1 MIYDKRNAAVVLGC
15 LLKQPS
21 LLAETDNYLLTT
33 DDFADRLH
41 KILFSTIFN
50 MFHNGVEDITINE
63 INAYLKSYPELYQTF
78 TELKGNDAVLTA
90 IEIAEVGNFK
100 YYYDKLKK
108 MSLLRSLQNTGF
120 DIKEWYVE
128 DFYDI
133 GKRQELE
140 QKLEQATIKDI
151 IQSYV
156 LKISA
161 VESKY
166 VNRQSFNFG
175 DAADGIEELV
185 NRLKMQPEIGL
196 AVQGDIFTT
205 ISRGA
210 RKSKFYL
217 MSARSGVGKALPND
231 TLIPTPQGW
240 KTVGEIKVGDELFD
254 RHGKPTKVL
263 QVLPQGQ
270 QEVYELTFSDGRTAL
285 CNDQHLWSFWTRRKN
300 NLTTLSVRDILN
312 KGELKLGKEW
322 RYKLPIAD
330 AIQYPEKE
338 FSINPYVFG
347 LILGG
352 GSFREQPSNKS
363 FSFSSENEDLPS
375 VIAKCMGWSYARN
388 SLANY
393 TWTFKD
399 SQGKTV
405 YVSDLLKDYPKLINA
420 YSEDKYIPTEY
431 LEGSIDQRYEL
442 LNGLLDSDGSVDA
455 KGRVTFFTISQQ
467 LKDDFIVLARSLGFI
482 PEVTE
487 DRRMNK
493 YPKTGICYIVHLQGN
508 VNLKQKLFKLPRKRQ
523 IMAEYCNLN
532 IRRQHKNYID
542 LIQIEKKN
550 SQTEMT
556 CFVVDN
562 EEHLFLMNDFIV
574 THNSRYAVG
583 QACFLS
589 YPIRWNHQKNNWE
602 TVGNTSKSL
611 IITTELDRTEI
622 QTMIIAYLSGVN
634 EENILN
640 GRFNKQEEDRVQKA
654 IDIMKYYKD
663 NILIYHMPD
672 PNVTQLNNNIRRL
685 VITNNIRN
693 VFKL

>member
-285 CNDQHLWSFWTRRKN
+285 CNDQHLWSFWIGADN
-300 NLTTLSVRDILN
+300 DLTTLSVRDILD
-312 KGELKLGKEW
+312 KGNLKVDEEW
-322 RYKLPIAD
+322 QYKLPVAD
-330 AIQYPEKE
+330 SVQYSEK
-338 FSINPYVFG
+338 
-347 LILGG
+347 
-352 GSFREQPSNKS
+352 
-363 FSFSSENEDLPS
+363 DLP
-375 VIAKCMGWSYARN
+375 IDP
-388 SLANY
+388 Y
-393 TWTFKD
+393 TFGTLIEDNFFVGQLLTGGTIFGND
-399 SQGKTV
+399 KT
-405 YVSDLLKDYPKLINA
+405 S
-420 YSEDKYIPTEY
+420 IPLEY
-431 LEGSIDQRYEL
+431 LTGSIEQRFAL
-442 LNGLLDSDGSVDA
+442 LNGLLDVSGSIDA
-455 KGRVTFFTISQQ
+455 NGEVKFCTFSRQ
-467 LKDDFIVLARSLGFI
+467 LKNDFILLARSLGFI
-482 PEVTE
+482 PVVVEERGKFYYTI
-487 DRRMNK
+487 
-493 YPKTGICYIVHLQGN
+493 YLQGREELKS
-508 VNLKQKLFKLPRKRQ
+508 NLFRSPVKKE
-523 IMAEYCNLN
+523 IMTKYYNLN
-532 IRRQHKNYID
+532 EQKQFNNYIN
-542 LIQIEKKN
+542 LIKIERKN
-550 SQTEMT
+550 AKTEMT

-574 THNSRYAVG
+574 THNSRYSVG